1 MKIRIIGVGKLKE
14 KYLKEGTEEYIKRI
28 SAYADVEVIEVEDE
42 PIPKHPSL
50 AQEVMV
56 KAKEG
61 RRVLDQVKQSDF
73 MILLDVAGTEL
84 DSVDLSKYIEKQM
97 IDGHSTIDF
106 VLGGSLG
113 NSEDVLERADY
124 RLSMSRMTMPH
135 QLARLVLLE
144 QIYRS
149 FKIMKGE
156 TYHK

>member
-113 NSEDVLERADY
+113 NSEDVLQRADY